1 MNLKEAENFLKEV
14 KKISSQIPKQE
25 KTFME
30 ISGYP
35 YYENSYSNILAFYFN
50 PKEEHGLNDIMLK
63 SLLEIVKEKNNK
75 LKTNVNLSNTSVFR
89 EYTTELGNR
98 IDLVLQNDEIVIGIE
113 NKVMAD
119 VTNNL
124 KDYANT
130 LEKINSNA
138 VKILLSLYDESI
150 IAKENDFINI
160 TYSELFYK
168 IRLNLKDYVDIQ
180 NKWYIYLT
188 DFMKNLEGDKIDK
201 DMEEIIKEWIKIH
214 QEEINEFYELLN
226 LGGFNLDE
234 KMEEYIKKMSLH
246 YKVGKWNDREVPSG
260 AYILF
265 GNLGYNLDVV
275 LSASGWKV
283 RLNLWKNQKRMQI
296 KRVLQE
302 KNYNILRE
310 EQAKGRNYYVY
321 LYEFDYNYSVDE
333 LISKVLDI
341 INSLNAVE

>member
-98 IDLVLQNDEIVIGIE
+98 IDLVLQNDEI
-113 NKVMAD
+113 
-119 VTNNL
+119 
-124 KDYANT
+124 
-130 LEKINSNA
+130 SNA

-265 GNLGYNLDVV
+265 G
-275 LSASGWKV
+275 
-283 RLNLWKNQKRMQI
+283 
-296 KRVLQE
+296 
-302 KNYNILRE
+302 
-310 EQAKGRNYYVY
+310 
-321 LYEFDYNYSVDE
+321 
-333 LISKVLDI
+333 KVLI
-341 INSLNAVE
+341 YYLEI